1 MITVCHRLPPHC
13 SQGLMS
19 MPGILMDPLAGR
31 YDTAMDKDIYDV
43 FRGIVNS
50 LRGSVIDTEIAEWLA
65 IIDKHA
71 EAATAPGPES
81 AVVPLRDYTAP
92 EPADA

>member
-1 MITVCHRLPPHC
+1 
-13 SQGLMS
+13 
-19 MPGILMDPLAGR
+19 MDPLAGR
-31 YDTAMDKDIYDV
+31 YDTAMDNDIYDV

-71 EAATAPGPES
+71 EAATAPAP
-81 AVVPLRDYTAP
+81 ADP
-92 EPADA
+92 EPAPLAPAPELETSSA

>member
-1 MITVCHRLPPHC
+1 
-13 SQGLMS
+13 
-19 MPGILMDPLAGR
+19 
-31 YDTAMDKDIYDV
+31 MDKDIYDV

-71 EAATAPGPES
+71 EAATAPAPAG
-81 AVVPLRDYTAP
+81 P
-92 EPADA
+92 EPASLAPAPELETSSA

>member
-1 MITVCHRLPPHC
+1 
-13 SQGLMS
+13 
-19 MPGILMDPLAGR
+19 MDPLAGR

-71 EAATAPGPES
+71 EAAAASAPAGP
-81 AVVPLRDYTAP
+81 APAP
-92 EPADA
+92 EPAAPAPAWSPLKATANA

>member
-1 MITVCHRLPPHC
+1 
-13 SQGLMS
+13 
-19 MPGILMDPLAGR
+19 MDPLAGR

-71 EAATAPGPES
+71 EAAQAPAPAPAKPE
-81 AVVPLRDYTAP
+81 AKP
-92 EPADA
+92 EPATWTPRA

>member
-1 MITVCHRLPPHC
+1 
-13 SQGLMS
+13 
-19 MPGILMDPLAGR
+19 
-31 YDTAMDKDIYDV
+31 MDKDIYDV

-71 EAATAPGPES
+71 EAATAPAPPTPSPGPGS
-81 AVVPLRDYTAP
+81 MTGF
-92 EPADA
+92 PADPGGDSDG